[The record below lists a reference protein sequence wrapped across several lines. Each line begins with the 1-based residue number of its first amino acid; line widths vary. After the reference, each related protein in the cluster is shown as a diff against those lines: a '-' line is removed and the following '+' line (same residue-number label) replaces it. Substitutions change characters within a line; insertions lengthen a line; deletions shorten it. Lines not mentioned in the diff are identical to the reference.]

1 MDSPFAC
8 IKARQETSRN
18 RNSFILQPCLRK
30 QTTNQVFLELLLRVV
45 LSNNCLPLPLKF
57 PSEELSPLVRHGFL
71 KLSAKL
77 EHPQWKL
84 TFLPPSSD
92 YVCAKCANGR
102 KKGSKIKQCTD
113 SVSQRCAGCQRK
125 RPFFLIALT
134 SLFLCLSFSREKKN
148 NSGSW
153 GVSLSFRSLSNEY
166 VAFHFQYIQTFR

>member
-1 MDSPFAC
+1 MRHDAFSSFQNTFQFADVKSLCSISGHLFHFNNKIIKQTNMDSPFAC

-84 TFLPPSSD
+84 TFLPLSFD

-102 KKGSKIKQCTD
+102 KKGSKIK
-113 SVSQRCAGCQRK
+113 
-125 RPFFLIALT
+125 
-134 SLFLCLSFSREKKN
+134 
-148 NSGSW
+148 
-153 GVSLSFRSLSNEY
+153 
-166 VAFHFQYIQTFR
+166 